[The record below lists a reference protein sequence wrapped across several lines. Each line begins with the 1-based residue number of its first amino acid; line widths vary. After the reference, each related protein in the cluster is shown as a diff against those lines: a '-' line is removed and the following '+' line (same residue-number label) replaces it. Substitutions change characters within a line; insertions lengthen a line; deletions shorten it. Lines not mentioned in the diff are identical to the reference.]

1 MIIIFYDATF
11 KLDWMEGNVK
21 GLQLQTIY
29 MRLADFKYIFRA
41 TLVYLPSK
49 NKW

>member
-1 MIIIFYDATF
+1 MIIIFYDATC
-11 KLDWMEGNVK
+11 KQVNGKQGQSASPV
-21 GLQLQTIY
+21 TIY

-49 NKW
+49 NK